1 MLDRILVKE
10 IISVLMGSAIYL
22 GLTVPERLSIV
33 KHLLQRMALQDG
45 SAFLSGSRPKKDA

>member
-10 IISVLMGSAIYL
+10 IISVLMGSAVYL
-22 GLTVPERLSIV
+22 GLTVPERLNIV
-33 KHLLQRMALQDG
+33 KHLLQRMAPQDG